1 MKKICAITMLAAI
14 ALVTASCAKKS
25 PEAQAKE
32 IANDTITIMEDVA
45 TKLEKSADDKE
56 AAKALT
62 DFAVKMKVVYEKAK
76 EFEKQNP
83 GLKDKEK
90 EFMKEESEKLEK
102 SSKRF
107 VAAMFSIIMKY
118 PNSKDLMDA
127 AKKLEEIDMKN

>member
-1 MKKICAITMLAAI
+1 MLAAI